1 MHRFLPNNMGT
12 YGKLMKSW
20 TQFSVDSGF
29 RFTRSQKSGFSNF
42 SIFRSTVQ
50 AFRLDIF
57 LATKGQKICWNIETD
72 VGQQTKPGKKVSIRT
87 TQGSSVSL
95 ASSDLPLK
103 EIRYDHCPNGIW
115 YSTII
120 NPRLPCWVRG
130 LVQRTSTLRGW
141 GGFRGCWTHFAL
153 RLSHIC
159 PKVRVRGLK
168 YCSPFC

>member
-1 MHRFLPNNMGT
+1 MHRFFPNNMGN

-72 VGQQTKPGKKVSIRT
+72 VVQQTKPGKKVSIRT
-87 TQGSSVSL
+87 AQGSSVSL

-103 EIRYDHCPNGIW
+103 IRYDHCRNGIW

-120 NPRLPCWVRG
+120 NPRLPC
-130 LVQRTSTLRGW
+130 
-141 GGFRGCWTHFAL
+141 
-153 RLSHIC
+153 
-159 PKVRVRGLK
+159 
-168 YCSPFC
+168 